1 MDNNIKKVETE
12 LFELGFSKLEENRF
26 SGKIPFNNTYKGNY
40 IDVEIFTEGFPIQ
53 QPKIILK
60 SINGNSDLY
69 KIMPH
74 TWRHIDEF
82 SWANSMSSVFY
93 VCCLHNWTA
102 KTEANGCF
110 IYERIFDWFK
120 CNVDGE
126 WNVSEDLPSYR
137 IIPQFS
143 FNTAYIS
150 NQLLNKVTEKDVP
163 KKFSVKVYHNRWQ
176 FIGGSKSKRN
186 ESSEVYDFGSIDFNV
201 KNSFYI
207 TMEVDEKF
215 RNFIGLKNL
224 DKKSISN
231 GLYFRIKEDKFK
243 TTYQLIDLI
252 KKRYDFRTLDKK
264 IKTLIIIVSYVGD
277 RGNDET
283 IAFITDRNQIA
294 RTSEIDLVNLSID
307 SFIERSDKLNLKIG
321 LIGVGSLG
329 SQVAQILVNKDVEKI
344 IIADYDI
351 LSLQNLNRHV
361 LGSIYVG
368 ENKAVSLKSFY
379 ELFYLADNIIT
390 KTLDEEVADESDI
403 LVVTVGDSQRF
414 DLLAFSTLT
423 NYKKPIIWCW
433 VSPNNIL
440 MEIVITTPYTGCLNC
455 YYELIKTNKKLEE
468 LQERANVEISK
479 LASNELDICG
489 NPHTVSQIEKM
500 VFLATQVVSIIN
512 MYSKTGKIN
521 VDYVNYFWK
530 QDDIIPII
538 LPGFLSASEKCG
550 CSVEEI
556 CEK

>member
-1 MDNNIKKVETE
+1 MVNSIQRLGTE

-26 SGKIPFNNTYKGNY
+26 LGKIPFNKVYKGIY
-40 IDVEIFTEGFPIQ
+40 IDVEISTEGFPIK

-60 SINGNSDLY
+60 SINGNSELY

-74 TWRHIDEF
+74 SWRHIDEF
-82 SWANSMSSVFY
+82 SWANSTISVFY
-93 VCCLHNWTA
+93 ICCLHNWSA
-102 KTEANGCF
+102 KTEANGRF
-110 IYERIFDWFK
+110 IYERIFDWLK
-120 CNVDGE
+120 YNVDGE
-126 WNVSEDLPSYR
+126 WNVSDDLPSYR

-150 NQLLNKVTEKDVP
+150 NQLLNRVTEKDVP
-163 KKFSVKVYHNRWQ
+163 INFGVKVYHERWQ
-176 FIGGSKSKRN
+176 FISGAKSKKN
-186 ESSEVYDFGSIDFNV
+186 ENSEVYDFGSIDFNV

-207 TMEVDEKF
+207 AMEVDGKF
-215 RNFIGLKNL
+215 RGFIGLKNL

-231 GLYFRIKEDKFK
+231 GLYFRITEDKFK
-243 TTYQLIDLI
+243 TIYQLIDLI
-252 KKRYDFRTLDKK
+252 RKKYDFRRLDKK

-283 IAFITDRNQIA
+283 IAFITDRNQIDQ
-294 RTSEIDLVNLSID
+294 TSEIDLVNLSID

-368 ENKAVSLKSFY
+368 ENKALSIKSFY

-390 KTLDEEVADESDI
+390 KISDEEVANESDI
-403 LVVTVGDSQRF
+403 LIVTVGDSQSF

-423 NYKKPIIWCW
+423 NYKKPVIWCW
-433 VSPNNIL
+433 TSPNNIL

-455 YYELIKTNKKLEE
+455 YYELIKTDKKLAE
-468 LQERANVEISK
+468 LQARANTEISK
-479 LASNELDICG
+479 LTSNELDICG
-489 NPHTVSQIEKM
+489 NPHTISQIEKM
-500 VFLATQVVSIIN
+500 VFLATQIVSIIN
-512 MYSKTGKIN
+512 MYSKTEKFN
-521 VDYVNYFWK
+521 VDYINYFWK
-530 QDDIIPII
+530 QDEIIPVI
-538 LPGFLSASEKCG
+538 LPGYLPASQKCG
-550 CSVEEI
+550 CSVEGI

>member
-1 MDNNIKKVETE
+1 MDNNIQKLGTE
-12 LFELGFSKLEENRF
+12 LFKLGFSKLEENRF
-26 SGKIPFNNTYKGNY
+26 LGKIPFNNVYKGIY
-40 IDVEIFTEGFPIQ
+40 IDVEISTEGFPIK

-60 SINGNSDLY
+60 SINGNSELY

-74 TWRHIDEF
+74 SWRHIDES
-82 SWANSMSSVFY
+82 SWSNSTISVFY
-93 VCCLHNWTA
+93 ICCLHNWSA
-102 KTEANGCF
+102 KTEANGHF
-110 IYERIFDWFK
+110 IYERIFDWLK

-126 WNVSEDLPSYR
+126 WNVSDDLPSYR

-150 NQLLNKVTEKDVP
+150 NQLLNRVTEKDVP
-163 KKFSVKVYHNRWQ
+163 NNFGVKVYHERWQ
-176 FIGGSKSKRN
+176 FIGGAKSKKN
-186 ESSEVYDFGSIDFNV
+186 ENSEVYDFGSIDFNV

-207 TMEVDEKF
+207 SMEVDEKY

-231 GLYFRIKEDKFK
+231 GLYFRITEDKFK
-243 TTYQLIDLI
+243 TIYQLIDLI
-252 KKRYDFRTLDKK
+252 RKKHDFRRLDKK

-277 RGNDET
+277 RGNEET

-294 RTSEIDLVNLSID
+294 QTSAIDLVNLSID
-307 SFIERSDKLNLKIG
+307 NFIERSDKLNLKIG

-361 LGSIYVG
+361 LGSVYVG
-368 ENKAVSLKSFY
+368 ENKAVSLKNFY
-379 ELFYLADNIIT
+379 ELFYLADNIII
-390 KTLDEEVADESDI
+390 KSSDEEVANEADI
-403 LVVTVGDSQRF
+403 LIVTVGDSQSF
-414 DLLAFSTLT
+414 DLLAFSKLT
-423 NYKKPIIWCW
+423 NYKKPVIWCW
-433 VSPNNIL
+433 TSPNNIL

-455 YYELIKTNKKLEE
+455 YYELIKTDKKLAE
-468 LQERANVEISK
+468 LQARANTEISK
-479 LASNELDICG
+479 LTSNELDMCG
-489 NPHTVSQIEKM
+489 NPHTISQIEKM
-500 VFLATQVVSIIN
+500 VFLATQVVSIVN
-512 MYSKTGKIN
+512 MYSKTEKIN
-521 VDYVNYFWK
+521 VDYINYFWK
-530 QDDIIPII
+530 QDEIIPVI
-538 LPGFLSASEKCG
+538 LPGYLPVSQKCG